1 MDGDGDQLSGRPPA
15 GSCHPHVE
23 EESQAQVVD
32 DEEVHYPVV
41 LPPPKRLPRRSPHDW
56 DTLSELL
63 DFSHSLSASATAGSS
78 THSRRG
84 DALSS
89 SGAAAR
95 MPQRPRANVRSFVS
109 PLALS
114 PQHPLHPLARNSLG
128 RPPAVPQDC
137 FDSFNIDFVDPLQ
150 EQHEWSAI
158 EGCGAP
164 VATQDSP
171 STVASFVLKLNAVN
185 MLALSCAAA
194 TSTSRLHVVLKQ
206 CDATSPRP
214 LHFSRLA
221 ALLVALATPAA
232 SAASCASAELKDDS
246 SASRKCQTDTSALLG
261 IKQLEFCR
269 EVTQDNVNHS
279 LECKKRCFPQHSSA
293 IHSSSRLRLLCF
305 GMAVTLISKFV
316 SGPPPFHLHGAQFN
330 RYLSRILASKDVRF
344 CPKAIVLERLHY
356 KLQVTLARV
365 AACETASYSL
375 TSGRSPQHCNMRPS
389 LQASSCHVLC
399 LAHASAIHRVLAGW
413 ALCCS
418 WWCDRGGQCSARAHG
433 WTLVDPNDS
442 INRYT
447 RSIWRQFACFNNVV
461 LTMRSLHRLSV
472 PTIVF
477 RCNLRHKLL
486 LPRSRV
492 GCQRTRSR
500 LSLH

>member
-1 MDGDGDQLSGRPPA
+1 MDGDGDELSGRPPA
-15 GSCHPHVE
+15 GSCRPHVE
-23 EESQAQVVD
+23 EKAQAEVED
-32 DEEVHYPVV
+32 EEEVHHPVIM
-41 LPPPKRLPRRSPHDW
+41 PPPKRLPRRSPPQSSGW

-63 DFSHSLSASATAGSS
+63 DLSRSHSASATAGSS
-78 THSRRG
+78 SHSTRG

-95 MPQRPRANVRSFVS
+95 IRQRPRGNVRSFVS

-128 RPPAVPQDC
+128 QPPAVPQGC
-137 FDSFNIDFVDPLQ
+137 FDFFDIDCGDPLQ
-150 EQHEWSAI
+150 EQQESAI

-171 STVASFVLKLNAVN
+171 SAVASFVLKFNAVN

-206 CDATSPRP
+206 SDATSPHP

-221 ALLVALATPAA
+221 ALLVTQATPAA

-246 SASRKCQTDTSALLG
+246 SGSRKCETLV
-261 IKQLEFCR
+261 EFCR
-269 EVTQDNVNHS
+269 EVTQDKVNHS
-279 LECKKRCFPQHSSA
+279 LECKKRCFPQHSNA

-305 GMAVTLISKFV
+305 GMAVTLISKFA

-330 RYLSRILASKDVRF
+330 RYLSRVLASKDVRL
-344 CPKAIVLERLHY
+344 CPQAIVLERLHY
-356 KLQVTLARV
+356 RIQVTLARV
-365 AACETASYSL
+365 AVAKTTSYSF
-375 TSGRSPQHCNMRPS
+375 TSGRSPKHGNMRPS
-389 LQASSCHVLC
+389 LQTSSYHVLC
-399 LAHASAIHRVLAGW
+399 IAYASAIHRVHAVW

-418 WWCDRGGQCSARAHG
+418 WWCDRGGRCSARAHG
-433 WTLVDPNDS
+433 WARVDPDDS

-447 RSIWRQFACFNNVV
+447 RAIWRQFACFNYVV

-472 PTIVF
+472 PIVF
-477 RCNLRHKLL
+477 HCNLRRELL
-486 LPRSRV
+486 LPRPRV
-492 GCQRTRSR
+492 GCKRTRSR
-500 LSLH
+500 VSLH